1 MITISIGDII
11 GKAFEFAKKYG
22 LPMAGMLFAAGVLG
36 GIISHVFN
44 FGDSHLL
51 QSTKGI
57 FQLAALGSILA
68 SSFLQLII
76 NTMVGVSIFASILEI
91 LRNNG
96 GRYRFDHGLS
106 PIVYLK
112 VVGCQLIYGLVVY
125 VGLIFLIAPGIFF
138 AVRWVFAPIYLI
150 DHPEAGIGEALRAS
164 WDKTADYF
172 WPLLGLG
179 IVVGIIAGAGLLV
192 CCVGYFFSMII
203 LYAAQVIT
211 YRLLWQDG
219 KENANEEQFVRFG
232 RDDLYV

>member
-1 MITISIGDII
+1 MIIISIGDII

-22 LPMAGMLFAAGVLG
+22 LPMAAMLFAAGVFC
-36 GIISHVFN
+36 GIISNIPGVGVSQHE
-44 FGDSHLL
+44 DL
-51 QSTKGI
+51 
-57 FQLAALGSILA
+57 FQLAVISQILA

-76 NTMVGVSIFASILEI
+76 NSVVGVSIFASILEI

-112 VVGCQLIYGLVVY
+112 VVGCQLIYGLAVY
-125 VGLIFLIAPGIFF
+125 FGLIFLIAPGIFF

-150 DHPEAGIGEALRAS
+150 DHPEASIGEALRAS
-164 WDKTADYF
+164 WDKTADHF

-179 IVVGIIAGAGLLV
+179 IVTGLIAGAGLVV
-192 CCVGYFFSMII
+192 CCVGYFFTLTI
-203 LYAAQVIT
+203 LYIAQVIT
-211 YRLLWQDG
+211 YRLLWQD
-219 KENANEEQFVRFG
+219 EEEHANEEQFVRFG

>member
-1 MITISIGDII
+1 MIIISIGDII

-22 LPMAGMLFAAGVLG
+22 LPMAAMLFAAGVFC
-36 GIISHVFN
+36 GIISKIPNIGGSYLH
-44 FGDSHLL
+44 
-51 QSTKGI
+51 QSTEGV
-57 FQLAALGSILA
+57 FQLAVLGQVLA

-76 NTMVGVSIFASILEI
+76 NSVVGVSIFASILEI

-96 GRYRFDHGLS
+96 GRYRFNHGLS
-106 PIVYLK
+106 PVVYLK
-112 VVGCQLIYGLVVY
+112 VVGCQFIYGLAVY

-150 DHPEAGIGEALRAS
+150 DHPEASIGEALRAS
-164 WDKTADYF
+164 WDKTADHF

-179 IVVGIIAGAGLLV
+179 IVTGLIAGAGLVV
-192 CCVGYFFSMII
+192 CCVGYFFTLTI
-203 LYAAQVIT
+203 LYIAQVIT

-219 KENANEEQFVRFG
+219 EEHANEEQFVRFG

>member
-22 LPMAGMLFAAGVLG
+22 LPMAAMLFAAGVFC
-36 GIISHVFN
+36 GIISKIPNIGGSYLH
-44 FGDSHLL
+44 
-51 QSTKGI
+51 QSTEGV
-57 FQLAALGSILA
+57 FQLAVLGQVLA

-76 NTMVGVSIFASILEI
+76 NSVVGVSIFASILEI

-96 GRYRFDHGLS
+96 GRYRFNHGLS
-106 PIVYLK
+106 PVVYLK
-112 VVGCQLIYGLVVY
+112 VVGCQFIYGLAVY

-164 WDKTADYF
+164 WDKTADHF

-179 IVVGIIAGAGLLV
+179 IVTGIIAGAGLLV
-192 CCVGYFFSMII
+192 CCVGYFFTMTI
-203 LYAAQVIT
+203 LYVAQVIT
-211 YRLLWQDG
+211 YRLLWQD
-219 KENANEEQFVRFG
+219 EEEHANEEQFVRFG

>member
-1 MITISIGDII
+1 MIIISIGDII

-22 LPMAGMLFAAGVLG
+22 LPMAAMLFAAGVFC
-36 GIISHVFN
+36 GIISKIPNIGGSYLH
-44 FGDSHLL
+44 
-51 QSTKGI
+51 QSTEDV
-57 FQLAALGSILA
+57 FQLAVLGQVLA

-76 NTMVGVSIFASILEI
+76 NSVVGVSIFASILEI

-96 GRYRFDHGLS
+96 GRYRFNHGLS
-106 PIVYLK
+106 PVVYLK
-112 VVGCQLIYGLVVY
+112 VVGCQFIYGLAVY

-150 DHPEAGIGEALRAS
+150 DHPEASIGEALRAS
-164 WDKTADYF
+164 WDKTADHF

-179 IVVGIIAGAGLLV
+179 IVTGLIAGAGLLV
-192 CCVGYFFSMII
+192 CCVGYFFTMTI
-203 LYAAQVIT
+203 LYVAQVIT

-219 KENANEEQFVRFG
+219 EEHANEEQFVRFG

>member
-22 LPMAGMLFAAGVLG
+22 LPMAAMLFAAGVFC
-36 GIISHVFN
+36 GIISKIPNIGGSYLH
-44 FGDSHLL
+44 
-51 QSTKGI
+51 QSTEGV
-57 FQLAALGSILA
+57 FQLAVLGQVLA

-76 NTMVGVSIFASILEI
+76 NSVVGVSIFASILEI

-96 GRYRFDHGLS
+96 GRYRFNHGLS
-106 PIVYLK
+106 PVVYLK
-112 VVGCQLIYGLVVY
+112 VVGCQFIYGLAVY

-164 WDKTADYF
+164 WDKTADHF

-179 IVVGIIAGAGLLV
+179 IVTGLIAGAGLLV
-192 CCVGYFFSMII
+192 CCVGYFFTMTI
-203 LYAAQVIT
+203 LYVAQVIT
-211 YRLLWQDG
+211 YRLLWQD
-219 KENANEEQFVRFG
+219 EEEHANEEQFVRFG

>member
-1 MITISIGDII
+1 MIIISIGDII

-22 LPMAGMLFAAGVLG
+22 LPMAAMLFAAGVFC
-36 GIISHVFN
+36 GIISKIPNIGGSYLH
-44 FGDSHLL
+44 
-51 QSTKGI
+51 QSTEDV
-57 FQLAALGSILA
+57 FQLAVLGQVLA

-76 NTMVGVSIFASILEI
+76 NSVVGVSIFASILEI

-96 GRYRFDHGLS
+96 GRYRFNHGLS
-106 PIVYLK
+106 PVVYLK
-112 VVGCQLIYGLVVY
+112 VVGCQFIYGLAVY

-150 DHPEAGIGEALRAS
+150 DHPEASIGEALRAS
-164 WDKTADYF
+164 WDKTADHF

-179 IVVGIIAGAGLLV
+179 IVTGIIAGAGLLV
-192 CCVGYFFSMII
+192 CCVGYFFTMTI
-203 LYAAQVIT
+203 LYVAQVIT

-219 KENANEEQFVRFG
+219 EEQANEEQFVRFG

>member
-22 LPMAGMLFAAGVLG
+22 LPMAAMLFAAGVFC
-36 GIISHVFN
+36 GIISKIPNIGGSYLH
-44 FGDSHLL
+44 
-51 QSTKGI
+51 QSTEGV
-57 FQLAALGSILA
+57 FQLAVLGQVLA

-76 NTMVGVSIFASILEI
+76 NSVVGVSIFASILEI

-96 GRYRFDHGLS
+96 GRYRFNHGLS
-106 PIVYLK
+106 PVVYLK
-112 VVGCQLIYGLVVY
+112 VVGCQLIYGLAVY

-164 WDKTADYF
+164 WDKTADLF

-179 IVVGIIAGAGLLV
+179 IVTGLIAGAGLLV
-192 CCVGYFFSMII
+192 CCVGYFFTMTI
-203 LYAAQVIT
+203 LYVAQVIT
-211 YRLLWQDG
+211 YRLLWQD
-219 KENANEEQFVRFG
+219 EEEQANEEQFVRFG

>member
-22 LPMAGMLFAAGVLG
+22 LPMAAMLFAAGVFC
-36 GIISHVFN
+36 GIISKIPNIGGSYLH
-44 FGDSHLL
+44 
-51 QSTKGI
+51 QSTEGV
-57 FQLAALGSILA
+57 FQLAVLGQVLA

-76 NTMVGVSIFASILEI
+76 NTVVGVSIFASILEI

-96 GRYRFDHGLS
+96 GRYRFNHGLS
-106 PIVYLK
+106 PVVYLK
-112 VVGCQLIYGLVVY
+112 VVGCQFIYGLAVY

-164 WDKTADYF
+164 WDKTADHF

-179 IVVGIIAGAGLLV
+179 IVVGLIAGAGLLV
-192 CCVGYFFSMII
+192 CCVGYFFTMTI
-203 LYAAQVIT
+203 LYVAQVIT
-211 YRLLWQDG
+211 YRLLWQD
-219 KENANEEQFVRFG
+219 EEEHANEEQFVRFG

>member
-36 GIISHVFN
+36 GIISNVFN
-44 FGDSHLL
+44 FGGSHLL
-51 QSTKGI
+51 QSTKGV
-57 FQLAALGSILA
+57 FQLAALGPILA
-68 SSFLQLII
+68 SSFLPLLI
-76 NTMVGVSIFASILEI
+76 NTVVGVSIFASILEI

-112 VVGCQLIYGLVVY
+112 VVGCQFVYGLAIY

-150 DHPEAGIGEALRAS
+150 DHPEASIGEALRAS
-164 WDKTADYF
+164 WDKTADHF

-179 IVVGIIAGAGLLV
+179 IVTGLIAGAGLVV
-192 CCVGYFFSMII
+192 CCVGYFFTLTI
-203 LYAAQVIT
+203 LYIAQVIT

-219 KENANEEQFVRFG
+219 EEHANEEQFVRFG

>member
-1 MITISIGDII
+1 MIIISIGDII

-22 LPMAGMLFAAGVLG
+22 LPMAAMLFAAGVFC
-36 GIISHVFN
+36 GIISKIPNIGGSYLH
-44 FGDSHLL
+44 
-51 QSTKGI
+51 QSTEGV
-57 FQLAALGSILA
+57 FQLAVLGQVLA

-76 NTMVGVSIFASILEI
+76 NSVVGVSIFASILEI

-96 GRYRFDHGLS
+96 GRYRFNHGLS
-106 PIVYLK
+106 PVVYLK
-112 VVGCQLIYGLVVY
+112 VVGCQFIYGLAVY

-164 WDKTADYF
+164 WDKTADHF

-179 IVVGIIAGAGLLV
+179 IVTGLIAGAGLLV
-192 CCVGYFFSMII
+192 CCVGYFFTMTI
-203 LYAAQVIT
+203 LYVAQVIT
-211 YRLLWQDG
+211 YRLLWQD
-219 KENANEEQFVRFG
+219 EEEHANEEQFVRFG

>member
-1 MITISIGDII
+1 MIIISIGDII

-22 LPMAGMLFAAGVLG
+22 LPMAAMLFAAGVFC
-36 GIISHVFN
+36 GIISKTPNIGGSYLH
-44 FGDSHLL
+44 
-51 QSTKGI
+51 QSTEGV
-57 FQLAALGSILA
+57 FQLAVLGQVLA

-76 NTMVGVSIFASILEI
+76 NSVVGVSIFASILEI

-96 GRYRFDHGLS
+96 GRYRFNHGLS
-106 PIVYLK
+106 PVVYLK
-112 VVGCQLIYGLVVY
+112 VVGCQFIYGLAVY

-164 WDKTADYF
+164 WDKTADHF

-179 IVVGIIAGAGLLV
+179 IVTGLIAGAGLVV
-192 CCVGYFFSMII
+192 CCVGYFFTLTI
-203 LYAAQVIT
+203 LYIAQVIT

-219 KENANEEQFVRFG
+219 EEHANEEQFVRFG

>member
-22 LPMAGMLFAAGVLG
+22 LPIAAMLFAAGVFC
-36 GIISHVFN
+36 GIISSIPR
-44 FGDSHLL
+44 FGASQHEGL
-51 QSTKGI
+51 
-57 FQLAALGSILA
+57 FQLAVSGQILA

-76 NTMVGVSIFASILEI
+76 NTVVGVSIFASILEI

-96 GRYRFDHGLS
+96 GRYHFDHGLS
-106 PIVYLK
+106 PVVYLK
-112 VVGCQLIYGLVVY
+112 VVGCQLIYGLAVY
-125 VGLIFLIAPGIFF
+125 VGLVFLIAPGIFF

-164 WDKTADYF
+164 WDKTADHF

-179 IVVGIIAGAGLLV
+179 IVVGLIAGAGLLV
-192 CCVGYFFSMII
+192 CCVGYFFTMTI
-203 LYAAQVIT
+203 LYVAQVIT
-211 YRLLWQDG
+211 YRLLWQD
-219 KENANEEQFVRFG
+219 EEEQANEEQFVRFG

>member
-22 LPMAGMLFAAGVLG
+22 LPMAAMLFAAGVFC
-36 GIISHVFN
+36 GIISKIPNIGGSYLH
-44 FGDSHLL
+44 
-51 QSTKGI
+51 QSTEGV
-57 FQLAALGSILA
+57 FQLAVLGQVLA

-76 NTMVGVSIFASILEI
+76 NSVVGVSIFASILEI

-96 GRYRFDHGLS
+96 GRYRFNHGLS
-106 PIVYLK
+106 PVVYLK
-112 VVGCQLIYGLVVY
+112 VVGCQFIYGLAVY

-164 WDKTADYF
+164 WDKTADHF

-179 IVVGIIAGAGLLV
+179 IVVGLIAGAGLLV
-192 CCVGYFFSMII
+192 CCVGYFFTMTI
-203 LYAAQVIT
+203 LYVAQVIT
-211 YRLLWQDG
+211 YRLLWQD
-219 KENANEEQFVRFG
+219 EEEHANEEQFVRFG

>member
-1 MITISIGDII
+1 MIIISIGDII

-36 GIISHVFN
+36 RLVSMIFNVGGSHF
-44 FGDSHLL
+44 L
-51 QSTKGI
+51 QSTKGV
-57 FQLAALGSILA
+57 FQLAAIGPILA
-68 SSFLQLII
+68 SSFLPLLIS
-76 NTMVGVSIFASILEI
+76 TVVSVSIFASILEI

-112 VVGCQLIYGLVVY
+112 VVGCQLIYGFVVGF
-125 VGLIFLIAPGIFF
+125 GLIFLIAPGIFF

-164 WDKTADYF
+164 WDKTADQF
-172 WPLLGLG
+172 WALLGLG
-179 IVVGIIAGAGLLV
+179 IVVGIIAGAGLVV
-192 CCVGYFFSMII
+192 CCVGYFFTMII

-219 KENANEEQFVRFG
+219 EENANEEQFVRFG

>member
-1 MITISIGDII
+1 MIIISIGDII

-22 LPMAGMLFAAGVLG
+22 LPMAAMLFAAGVFC
-36 GIISHVFN
+36 GIISKIPNIGGSYLH
-44 FGDSHLL
+44 
-51 QSTKGI
+51 QSTEDV
-57 FQLAALGSILA
+57 FQLAVLGQVLA

-76 NTMVGVSIFASILEI
+76 NSVVGVSIFASILEI

-112 VVGCQLIYGLVVY
+112 VVGCQLIYGLAVY

-138 AVRWVFAPIYLI
+138 AVRWIFAPIYLI

-164 WDKTADYF
+164 WNKTADHF

-179 IVVGIIAGAGLLV
+179 IVTGLIAGAGLLV
-192 CCVGYFFSMII
+192 CCVGYFFTMTI
-203 LYAAQVIT
+203 LYVAQVIT

-219 KENANEEQFVRFG
+219 EEHANEEQFVRFG

>member
-1 MITISIGDII
+1 MIIISIGDII

-22 LPMAGMLFAAGVLG
+22 LPMAAMLFAAGVFC
-36 GIISHVFN
+36 GIISRVFG
-44 FGDSHLL
+44 FGTSQFL
-51 QSTKGI
+51 QSTDSL
-57 FQLAALGSILA
+57 FQLAAIGPILA

-76 NTMVGVSIFASILEI
+76 NSVVGVSIFASILEI

-112 VVGCQLIYGLVVY
+112 VAVCQFVYGLVIY

-164 WDKTADYF
+164 WDKTADHF

-179 IVVGIIAGAGLLV
+179 IVTGLIAGAGLVV
-192 CCVGYFFSMII
+192 CCVGYFFTMTI
-203 LYAAQVIT
+203 LYIAQVIT

-219 KENANEEQFVRFG
+219 EEHANEEQFVRFG

>member
-1 MITISIGDII
+1 MIIISIGDII

-22 LPMAGMLFAAGVLG
+22 LPMAAMLFAAGVFC
-36 GIISHVFN
+36 GIISKIPNIGGSYLH
-44 FGDSHLL
+44 
-51 QSTKGI
+51 QSTEDV
-57 FQLAALGSILA
+57 FQLAVLGQVLA

-76 NTMVGVSIFASILEI
+76 NSVVGVSIFASILEI

-96 GRYRFDHGLS
+96 GRYHFDHGLS
-106 PIVYLK
+106 PVVYLK
-112 VVGCQLIYGLVVY
+112 VVGCQLIYGLAVY

-164 WDKTADYF
+164 WDKTADLF

-179 IVVGIIAGAGLLV
+179 IVTGLIAGAGLLV
-192 CCVGYFFSMII
+192 CCVGYFFTMTI
-203 LYAAQVIT
+203 LYVAQVIT
-211 YRLLWQDG
+211 YRLLWQD
-219 KENANEEQFVRFG
+219 EEEHANEEQFVRFG

>member
-1 MITISIGDII
+1 MIIISIGDII

-22 LPMAGMLFAAGVLG
+22 LPMAAMLFAAGVFC
-36 GIISHVFN
+36 GIISKIPNIGGSYLH
-44 FGDSHLL
+44 
-51 QSTKGI
+51 QSTEGV
-57 FQLAALGSILA
+57 FQLAVLGQVLA

-76 NTMVGVSIFASILEI
+76 NSVVGVSIFASILEI

-96 GRYRFDHGLS
+96 GRYRFNHGLS
-106 PIVYLK
+106 PVVYLK
-112 VVGCQLIYGLVVY
+112 VVGCQFIYGLAVY

-164 WDKTADYF
+164 WDKTADHF

-179 IVVGIIAGAGLLV
+179 IVTGLIAGAGLLV
-192 CCVGYFFSMII
+192 CCVGYFFTMTI
-203 LYAAQVIT
+203 LYVAQVIT

-219 KENANEEQFVRFG
+219 EEQANEEQFVRFG

>member
-22 LPMAGMLFAAGVLG
+22 LPMAAMLFAAGVFC
-36 GIISHVFN
+36 GIISKIPNIGGSYLH
-44 FGDSHLL
+44 
-51 QSTKGI
+51 QSTEGV
-57 FQLAALGSILA
+57 FQLAVLGQVLA

-76 NTMVGVSIFASILEI
+76 NSVVGVSIFASILEI

-96 GRYRFDHGLS
+96 GRYRFNHGLS
-106 PIVYLK
+106 PVVYLK
-112 VVGCQLIYGLVVY
+112 VVGCQFIYGLSVY

-164 WDKTADYF
+164 WDKTADHF

-179 IVVGIIAGAGLLV
+179 IVTGLIAGAGLLV
-192 CCVGYFFSMII
+192 CCVGYFFTMTI
-203 LYAAQVIT
+203 LYVAQVIT
-211 YRLLWQDG
+211 YRLLWQD
-219 KENANEEQFVRFG
+219 EEEQANEEQFVRFG

>member
-1 MITISIGDII
+1 MIIISIGDII

-22 LPMAGMLFAAGVLG
+22 LPMAAMLFAAGIFC
-36 GIISHVFN
+36 GIISKIPNIGGSYLH
-44 FGDSHLL
+44 
-51 QSTKGI
+51 QSTEGV
-57 FQLAALGSILA
+57 FQLAVLGQVLA

-76 NTMVGVSIFASILEI
+76 NSVVGVSIFASILEI

-96 GRYRFDHGLS
+96 GRYRFNHGLS
-106 PIVYLK
+106 PVVYLK
-112 VVGCQLIYGLVVY
+112 VVGCQLIYGLAVY

-164 WDKTADYF
+164 WDKTADHF

-179 IVVGIIAGAGLLV
+179 IVTGLIAGAGLLV
-192 CCVGYFFSMII
+192 CCVGYFFTMTI
-203 LYAAQVIT
+203 LYVAQVIT
-211 YRLLWQDG
+211 YRLLWQD
-219 KENANEEQFVRFG
+219 EEEQANEEQFVRFG

>member
-22 LPMAGMLFAAGVLG
+22 FPMAAMLFAAGVFC
-36 GIISHVFN
+36 GIISKIPNIGGSYLH
-44 FGDSHLL
+44 
-51 QSTKGI
+51 QSTEGV
-57 FQLAALGSILA
+57 FQLAVLGQVLA

-76 NTMVGVSIFASILEI
+76 NSVVGVSIFASILEI

-96 GRYRFDHGLS
+96 GRYRFNHGLS
-106 PIVYLK
+106 PVVYLK
-112 VVGCQLIYGLVVY
+112 VVGCQLIYGLAVY

-164 WDKTADYF
+164 WDKTADHF

-179 IVVGIIAGAGLLV
+179 IVTGLIAGAGLLV
-192 CCVGYFFSMII
+192 CCVGYFFTMTI
-203 LYAAQVIT
+203 LYVAQVIT

-219 KENANEEQFVRFG
+219 EEQANEEQFVRFG

>member
-22 LPMAGMLFAAGVLG
+22 LPMAAMLFAAGVFC
-36 GIISHVFN
+36 GIISKIPNIGGSYLH
-44 FGDSHLL
+44 
-51 QSTKGI
+51 QSTEGV
-57 FQLAALGSILA
+57 FQLAVLGQVLA

-76 NTMVGVSIFASILEI
+76 NSVVGVSIFASILEI

-96 GRYRFDHGLS
+96 GRYHFDHGLS
-106 PIVYLK
+106 PVVYLK
-112 VVGCQLIYGLVVY
+112 VVGCQLIYGLAVY

-164 WDKTADYF
+164 WDKTADHF

-179 IVVGIIAGAGLLV
+179 IVTGLIAGAGLLV
-192 CCVGYFFSMII
+192 CCVGYFFTMTI
-203 LYAAQVIT
+203 LYVAQVIT
-211 YRLLWQDG
+211 YRLLWQD
-219 KENANEEQFVRFG
+219 EEEQANEEQFVRFG

>member
-22 LPMAGMLFAAGVLG
+22 LPMAAMLFAAGVFC
-36 GIISHVFN
+36 GIISRVFD
-44 FGDSHLL
+44 FGVSQHL
-51 QSTKGI
+51 QSTEGL
-57 FQLAALGSILA
+57 FQLAAIGPILA

-76 NTMVGVSIFASILEI
+76 STVVGVSIFASILEI

-112 VVGCQLIYGLVVY
+112 VVGCQFIYGLAVY
-125 VGLIFLIAPGIFF
+125 VGLFFLIAPGIFF

-164 WDKTADYF
+164 WDKTADLF

-179 IVVGIIAGAGLLV
+179 IVVSLIAGAGLLV
-192 CCVGYFFSMII
+192 CCVGYFFTMII

-219 KENANEEQFVRFG
+219 EEHANEEQFVRFG